1 VRTVIGRT
9 GDPGSI
15 KKYKCRFAA
24 LVHHI
29 LDVITINGEVTEVRD
44 DRASI
49 NLIVPNQNGTDV
61 EKNVTAEIEL

>member
-1 VRTVIGRT
+1 V
-9 GDPGSI
+9 PL
-15 KKYKCRFAA
+15 CA